1 MAVVQGTSGGRAS
14 EGGPDGRG
22 NAAGQTVS
30 NAIAAWIAEFASQA
44 ARRRRRAARARRRS
58 ITDAKRSIR
67 ELTER
72 LADSQS
78 QAEVLELELAEERR
92 ARKLA
97 ESELEVLAL
106 EVEMLVAWR
115 QRALETL
122 RAEAEIQRVR
132 GQRGED

>member
-1 MAVVQGTSGGRAS
+1 M
-14 EGGPDGRG
+14 
-22 NAAGQTVS
+22 
-30 NAIAAWIAEFASQA
+30 
-44 ARRRRRAARARRRS
+44 
-58 ITDAKRSIR
+58 
-67 ELTER
+67 TER